1 MQLHNCKKREYNI
14 EHKSPTSIIPVIAI
28 ILKTIFHFADEGDEV
43 VPDGLADGLEKK
55 ARTLHGA
62 VHQPLG

>member
-1 MQLHNCKKREYNI
+1 MQLYNCKKREYNI
-14 EHKSPTSIIPVIAI
+14 EHKSPTSIIPVSHYFE
-28 ILKTIFHFADEGDEV
+28 TIFHFADEGDEV